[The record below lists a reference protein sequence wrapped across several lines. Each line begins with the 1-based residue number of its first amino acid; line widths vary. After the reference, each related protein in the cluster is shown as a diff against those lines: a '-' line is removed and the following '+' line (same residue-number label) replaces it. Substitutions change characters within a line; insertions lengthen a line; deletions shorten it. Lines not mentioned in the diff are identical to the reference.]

1 MAATLIATPGSEE
14 EAQRSEGIGKAAQ
27 GLIDVE
33 SSQTIF
39 KLETSSVYGSAFA
52 FPQIARSSGYRSV
65 FVSLWIRAY
74 MALGLNYLVQ
84 FALVMFV
91 GEATQ
96 IMNPLGGQM
105 HLCDFGADLDV
116 CEGPEAPFL
125 PRCTGPGG
133 TQFSPSRL
141 YGYTQWAVQKFAKQ
155 ALLDVLP
162 DQEDLINEKV
172 DPGEYGLENRSCRW
186 LCLLLFALS
195 VNHEIQVCFR
205 MIAMFWYLPSDPGKC
220 DWIEVD
226 KQQQVSYRIAGMP
239 IHWKLITGLT
249 VLIPKVTLCYFVLL
263 EGTTLL
269 MDTSGILDTVLGA
282 MSMAFILNV
291 DEMLHDC
298 MITLAGRNVIDQI
311 QQGLPDEPDPP
322 GTAEDAEAGAT
333 YHAKGP
339 KFFDLLRQV
348 VPLRLLLTLVVMAV
362 FVDRYYQFKCV
373 YKEELGMWVSKD
385 MYLPTRAS
393 YSLTDFLF
401 NGIFQTVERSSEP
414 FWTMP
419 TPSLLK

>member
-1 MAATLIATPGSEE
+1 M
-14 EAQRSEGIGKAAQ
+14 
-27 GLIDVE
+27 
-33 SSQTIF
+33 
-39 KLETSSVYGSAFA
+39 YGSAFA
-52 FPQIARSSGYRSV
+52 FPQVARSSGYQGV
-65 FVSLWIRAY
+65 YVSLWIRAY
-74 MALGLNYLVQ
+74 LGLALNYVVQ

-96 IMNPLGGQM
+96 IMNPLGGMM
-105 HLCDFGADLDV
+105 HLCDFGAELDD
-116 CEGPEAPFL
+116 CKGPEAPFQ

-141 YGYTQWAVQKFAKQ
+141 YSYTQWAVQKFAKQ

-205 MIAMFWYLPSDPGKC
+205 MTAMLWYLPSEPDKC
-220 DWIEVD
+220 DWIEID
-226 KQQQVSYRIAGMP
+226 KKRQTSYRIAGMP
-239 IHWKLITGLT
+239 IHWKIITGLI

-282 MSMAFILNV
+282 MSMAFILDV

-298 MITLAGRNVIDQI
+298 MITRAGRSLMQKI
-311 QQGLPDEPDPP
+311 QALREEPQG
-322 GTAEDAEAGAT
+322 EDVEGPR
-333 YHAKGP
+333 YHGKGP
-339 KFFDLLRQV
+339 SFLDLFRQV
-348 VPLRLLLTLVVMAV
+348 VPTRLLVTLLCLAVMI
-362 FVDRYYQFKCV
+362 DRYYQFKCV
-373 YKEELGMWVSKD
+373 YKEELGMWVSKP
-385 MYLPTRAS
+385 MHVPGRAS
-393 YSLTDFLF
+393 RWALWGQVLFSLILGF
-401 NGIFQTVERSSEP
+401 
-414 FWTMP
+414 
-419 TPSLLK
+419 